1 MKDIYKNP
9 ILYYILTPVIVCLW
23 PLLVWAVYL
32 PAAEKNEGDQQDQFK
47 KAEAIMMEILTLDPD
62 RREYVDS
69 NDIDT
74 EFNFDKVVAMV
85 ASASKIPPSKWE
97 LSAVAPQ
104 TSRGEKSQSAAVSL
118 KQIDIVKFSEFLST
132 IQLRWANL
140 QCNRVK
146 LTHKQG
152 LPDMW
157 DIDIEFKYYY

>member
-9 ILYYILTPVIVCLW
+9 ILYYILTPVIICLW
-23 PLLVWAVYL
+23 PLLVWAIYL
-32 PAAEKNEGDQQDQFK
+32 PAAEKDNNNQQAQFK

-62 RREYVDS
+62 RRDFVDS
-69 NDIDT
+69 NDVNA
-74 EFNFDKVVAMV
+74 EFNYDKAVAMV
-85 ASASKIPPSKWE
+85 AGTSKIPPSKWN
-97 LSAVAPQ
+97 LNATAPQ
-104 TSRGEKSQSAAVSL
+104 TSRGEKSQNAAVSL

-146 LTHKQG
+146 LTQKPG

-157 DIDIEFKYYY
+157 DVDIEFKYYY

>member
-1 MKDIYKNP
+1 MRDIYKNP
-9 ILYYILTPVIVCLW
+9 ILYYILTPAIVCLW

-32 PAAEKNEGDQQDQFK
+32 PAAEKNEGDQQAQFK

-69 NDIDT
+69 NNVNT

-85 ASASKIPPSKWE
+85 ASTSKIPPSKWE

-118 KQIDIVKFSEFLST
+118 RQIDIVKFSEFLST

-157 DIDIEFKYYY
+157 DIDIEFKYFY

>member
-1 MKDIYKNP
+1 MRDIYKNP

-32 PAAEKNEGDQQDQFK
+32 PAAEENKEDQREQFK

-62 RREYVDS
+62 RREFADS
-69 NDIDT
+69 NDVDV
-74 EFNFDKVVAMV
+74 EFTFDKAVAKV
-85 ASASKIPPSKWE
+85 ASTSKIPPSKYK
-97 LSAVAPQ
+97 LNAGTAQ
-104 TSRGEKSQSAAVSL
+104 TASGQKSQAATVSL
-118 KQIDIVKFSEFLST
+118 KQIDVVKFAEFLST

-146 LTHKQG
+146 LTQKQG

-157 DIDIEFKYYY
+157 DVDIEFKYYY